1 MCETTGSRWPSRSR
15 ATLSRRALSRWM
27 LAAGA
32 GVILPALAGGGVA
45 QAGAVGAA
53 NAADLP
59 LPGPM
64 ETCPV
69 CGMLVAKY
77 PDWIATVA
85 FADGT
90 AVHFDGAKDMVKYLR
105 EMPRYAQARTPEQV
119 VGLAVTDYYD
129 LSRIDPRT
137 ALFVVGSDVLG
148 PMGHEPIP
156 LANDIDAQ
164 TFLADHAGK
173 AVLPFDAVTLPLMLK
188 LDDGDFS
195 GLGS

>member
-1 MCETTGSRWPSRSR
+1 MCETPGSRCSS
-15 ATLSRRALSRWM
+15 LSRRALSRWM
-27 LAAGA
+27 LAVGA
-32 GVILPALAGGGVA
+32 GVIGSALGAGGSVRA
-45 QAGAVGAA
+45 NTADAVS
-53 NAADLP
+53 AADLP

-90 AVHFDGAKDMVKYLR
+90 AAHFDGVKDMVKYLQD
-105 EMPRYAQARTPEQV
+105 MPRYAPKRSPEQV

-129 LSRIDPRT
+129 LARIDPRT

-148 PMGHEPIP
+148 PMGHEPVP
-156 LANDIDAQ
+156 LANDADGQ

-173 AVLPFDAVTLPLMLK
+173 ALLPFDALTLPMMVK

-195 GLGS
+195 GLGP

>member
-1 MCETTGSRWPSRSR
+1 
-15 ATLSRRALSRWM
+15 M

-32 GVILPALAGGGVA
+32 GVIFPALGG
-45 QAGAVGAA
+45 QGAA
-53 NAADLP
+53 RAAGVVSAANLP

-77 PDWIATVA
+77 PDWIATVG

-90 AVHFDGAKDMVKYLR
+90 AVHFDGVKDMVKYLR
-105 EMPRYAQARTPEQV
+105 DMPRYAQDRTPEQV

-156 LANDIDAQ
+156 LANDADGQ
-164 TFLADHAGK
+164 TFLSDHAGK
-173 AVLPFDAVTLPLMLK
+173 ALLPFNAMTLPLMLK

-195 GLGS
+195 GLGP